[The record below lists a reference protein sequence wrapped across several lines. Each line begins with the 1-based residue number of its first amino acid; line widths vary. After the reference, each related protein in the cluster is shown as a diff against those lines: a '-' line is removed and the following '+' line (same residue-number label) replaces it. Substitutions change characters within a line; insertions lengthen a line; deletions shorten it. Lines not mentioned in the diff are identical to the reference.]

1 MRKNSDISMFMIK
14 HNKLT
19 NSTEL
24 DIILVK
30 MENKPAPE
38 EYLRTLQQNVS
49 ADLSEQLTNIQQLYS
64 DKLVLT
70 NKNLN

>member
-1 MRKNSDISMFMIK
+1 
-14 HNKLT
+14 
-19 NSTEL
+19 
-24 DIILVK
+24 

-70 NKNLN
+70 NKNLNKN